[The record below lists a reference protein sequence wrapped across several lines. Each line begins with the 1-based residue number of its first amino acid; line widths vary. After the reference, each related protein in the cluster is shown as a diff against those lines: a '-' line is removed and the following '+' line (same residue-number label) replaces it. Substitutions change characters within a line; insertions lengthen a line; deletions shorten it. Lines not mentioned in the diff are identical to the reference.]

1 MKKLNTKLA
10 QQYLGHL
17 DGDVQRYNAWLRTLL
32 CAVIDGANA
41 VAVCTTAEAY
51 DFGEWFYGDE
61 GAMLR
66 SLESYAKVAKI
77 HYALH
82 VMSGHIRGQL
92 CAGQRISG
100 EDISVFIDQSN
111 IFRRHVYT
119 LESEIKEHMC
129 ALDPLTGVFNRHHMM
144 QRLNAERQRVQ
155 RNGHRCAIVL
165 MDIDHFKKVN
175 DLYGHHVGDRALRE
189 SAEVVADS
197 LRDYDSM
204 YRIGGEEFLICLP
217 YLDAKRAKIAAD
229 RLRNRLK
236 SASIRADRDVELQV
250 TASFGASLLDGD
262 ATLED
267 SISRADQALY
277 AAKHGGRDRVEIWE
291 GS

>member
-1 MKKLNTKLA
+1 MKTLNPKLA
-10 QQYLGHL
+10 QQYLKHL
-17 DGDVQRYNAWLRTLL
+17 DEDVQRYNAWLRTLL
-32 CAVIDGANA
+32 CAVIEGAQGGTA
-41 VAVCTTAEAY
+41 RITAEPY
-51 DFGEWFYGDE
+51 DFGQWFYGEE
-61 GAMLR
+61 GTVLR

-82 VMSGHIRGQL
+82 VMSEHIRHELG
-92 CAGQRISG
+92 GGRRILG
-100 EDISVFIDQSN
+100 EDISVMIDQSN
-111 IFRRHVYT
+111 VFRRHVYA
-119 LESEIKEHMC
+119 LESEIKDHMC

-175 DLYGHHVGDRALRE
+175 DLYGHHVGDRALRA
-189 SAEVVADS
+189 SVEVVADS

-217 YLDAKRAKIAAD
+217 YLDTKRARIAAD

-236 SASIRADRDVELQV
+236 SRSIRADRDLELQV
-250 TASFGASLLDGD
+250 TASFGASLLDGE
-262 ATLED
+262 ASLED
-267 SISRADQALY
+267 SIAHADQALY
-277 AAKHGGRDRVEIWE
+277 AAKVSGRDRVEIWE
-291 GS
+291 G